1 MTVSC
6 PSCAAPCRAL
16 DDACGAC
23 GASLARLV
31 VKDGRQ
37 RIDRATTTVTAHVE
51 NHGVVAAAF
60 VVRRIDARS
69 FPPWLTLSPAGGWG
83 TPVLDVGV
91 VVPAGGSVPV
101 QFVVDGTR
109 LPRPGQSNR
118 ENPGR
123 VVIPLVTSVI
133 RYDEE
138 RSHAQRKVLAVEL
151 AMGGRAALHP
161 QHARMRF
168 VPVERLPGLRHVV
181 VVENDGGHALKLT
194 DVALSTEGL
203 GVVTLAPQSLPIE
216 LPAGGRHEIV
226 LQLQPVDVD
235 AGPVAFRAELS
246 CTFDDG
252 AMRTA
257 TLEGTVGRGPAV
269 VVVDV
274 PVVHTGGR
282 PRRTA
287 ITLKNPGQIP
297 VRIEHVGINDDDDG
311 PWLRLLDPLG
321 PVLLAPGATH
331 RVELVIEPEGRTGKA
346 LEQPWGEK
354 TLSIVHDGWQPAEI
368 DRRVDVVVTAE
379 LGRTRTLDE
388 ATLGVDFG
396 TSNSSVSV
404 FHGPSGT
411 LHALPLDRES
421 GREALAS
428 LLFFTG
434 ASSSSSVDGF
444 LFGAAAENAAPQNF
458 TNLVRQLKSVVA
470 RAPDTEW
477 NFVDEGTAVGSPVRV
492 QKRST
497 PELLARLFVEIK
509 RRSEDGLRALP
520 LAFLAELGLIDT
532 GVRFRHAVF
541 SHPVGVDDA
550 MIRALHTAARDALMA
565 DDFPQFANFKTE
577 RCVDEALAATLAW
590 VYLAASLP
598 ATEVPLVD
606 DERILCFDAGGG
618 TCDVAAVHVKG
629 LKRFRLDPGQGD
641 VEVTLLANGGDPRFG
656 GTDVDRA
663 LATWL
668 LKELAGRPE
677 GAVVDVD
684 ALSRALFYPSY
695 EAWRRAR
702 GEAPTGEQA
711 RSARAIFHKASDVL
725 RAAERIKKT
734 LSDDPQA
741 LWVASLEDWPGR
753 SPKGRVEVTLTRE
766 GFEKLLRE
774 PFEKA
779 AALVDP
785 VVDAAGWV
793 MADVTTVLFTGQTS
807 KIPALRKA
815 VLARIMNSRGVTP
828 PPFVVEPGRVPA
840 FDVKRCV
847 AQGAAI
853 LGDSKRGGGGW
864 LKVKRRSQTALSSSL
879 QVRRGP
885 LLVDVKGLEA
895 GAPLPAKATLT
906 FSDPVNRLVLYQ
918 TGAPA
923 FEAMCPDGGSALEVS
938 VEVVSEGKILVGFSS
953 TIVEARRTG

>member
-1 MTVSC
+1 MTVAC
-6 PSCAAPCRAL
+6 PSCATLCRAL

-23 GASLARLV
+23 GVSLARLV
-31 VKDGRQ
+31 VKDARQ
-37 RIDRATTTVTAHVE
+37 RVGLDTTSVTVSVE
-51 NHGVVAAAF
+51 NHGVVDGAF
-60 VVRRIDARS
+60 VLRRIDARS
-69 FPPWLTLSPAGGWG
+69 VPPWLVGLPQ
-83 TPVLDVGV
+83 LDVAV
-91 VVPAGGSVPV
+91 AVPAGGAVPV
-101 QFVVDGTR
+101 HFSVDAAR
-109 LPRPGQSNR
+109 LPLPGQSSA

-123 VVIPLVTSVI
+123 VVVPLVTSLI

-138 RSHAQRKVLAVEL
+138 RSLALRRVLAIEL
-151 AMGGRAALHP
+151 AIGGRAALHP
-161 QHARMRF
+161 QHARFRF
-168 VPVERLPGLRHVV
+168 VPIERLEGGGLQHVV
-181 VVENDGGHALKLT
+181 VCENDGGHALRLT
-194 DVALSTEGL
+194 DVVLTPRDAPVLR
-203 GVVTLAPQSLPIE
+203 LAPQSLPIE
-216 LPAGGRHEIV
+216 LPPGGRHDIV
-226 LQLQPVDVD
+226 LRLQDPHIAD
-235 AGPVAFRAELS
+235 AGFDGARAFGAELRCS
-246 CTFDDG
+246 FDDG
-252 AMRTA
+252 STRVAQVDGLVA
-257 TLEGTVGRGPAV
+257 RGPTL

-282 PRRTA
+282 PRRALLTV
-287 ITLKNPGQIP
+287 KNPGHSA
-297 VRIEHVGINDDDDG
+297 VRLERATLSDDDTG
-311 PWLRLLDPLG
+311 PWVRVIDDQS
-321 PVLLAPGATH
+321 VLVPPGATH
-331 RVELVIEPEGRTGKA
+331 SLQLLVEPEARSTKA

-354 TLSIVHDGWQPAEI
+354 TLTLQHDGWQPDPGQRRI
-368 DRRVDVVVTAE
+368 DVTLTAE

-396 TSNSSVSV
+396 TSNTSVSV

-434 ASSSSSVDGF
+434 TSSSSSVDGF

-470 RAPDTEW
+470 RAPDTDW
-477 NFVDEGTAVGSPVRV
+477 NFVDESGVGSQGPVRV

-520 LAFLAELGLIDT
+520 LSFLGELGLVDT

-550 MIRALHTAARDALMA
+550 MVKALHTAARACQLA
-565 DDFPQFANFKTE
+565 DDFPHFANFKTE

-598 ATEVPLVD
+598 PSEVPLVD

-618 TCDVAAVHVKG
+618 TCDVAAVQVRG
-629 LKRFRLDPGQGD
+629 LKRFRLEPGQGD

-656 GTDVDRA
+656 GTDVDRT
-663 LATWL
+663 LASWL
-668 LKELAGRPE
+668 LKELQKRPE

-684 ALSRALFYPSY
+684 ALVRALYYPSY

-753 SPKGRVEVTLTRE
+753 SPKGRVEVTLTRDA
-766 GFEKLLRE
+766 FEKMMHE
-774 PFEKA
+774 PLGKA

-785 VVDAAGWV
+785 VVASAGWV
-793 MADVTTVLFTGQTS
+793 MADITTVLFTGQTS
-807 KIPALRKA
+807 RIPALRKA
-815 VLARIMNSRGVTP
+815 VLARILSTRGATP

-853 LGDSKRGGGGW
+853 LGDSRRGGGGW
-864 LKVKRRSQTALSSSL
+864 LKVKRRSQTALSASL

-895 GAPLPAKATLT
+895 GAPLPATAQLS
-906 FSDPVNRLVLYQ
+906 FGDPVQRLVLYQ

-923 FEAMCPDGGSALEVS
+923 FEVVCPREGATEVR
-938 VEVVSEGKILVGFSS
+938 VEVVSEGKILAIFNSE
-953 TIVEARRTG
+953 TVEARRIG